1 MSLRPL
7 HFPAAILVGVACSG
21 GGTPAPVVGK
31 APKPSTSASSSA
43 KAPKAPA
50 PIAFTPIGAYGAGTF
65 GPRIVRGATSGILV
79 SGQRTTGG
87 RRWIVQAL
95 DDKGVPRGDAKH
107 EVAEAPEDT
116 SHWDVEAIGDGF
128 VLAWTRPTDAGHQL
142 LVVPLAPDGAVRGA
156 PTIVARS
163 GEEIVSVDVVPLS
176 KESTGATALLTWG
189 ELTMSSPTV

>member
-7 HFPAAILVGVACSG
+7 HFPAAILVG
-21 GGTPAPVVGK
+21 
-31 APKPSTSASSSA
+31 
-43 KAPKAPA
+43 
-50 PIAFTPIGAYGAGTF
+50 
-65 GPRIVRGATSGILV
+65 
-79 SGQRTTGG
+79 
-87 RRWIVQAL
+87 
-95 DDKGVPRGDAKH
+95 DA
-107 EVAEAPEDT
+107 
-116 SHWDVEAIGDGF
+116 F

-189 ELTMSSPTV
+189 ELTMSSPTVVATGSLLAIAIDALARPMAAVPTRVAERLSAWHVIASSPTTAIAVLVERDAKATSNA